1 MSSMHLSSHRLWER
15 INQNA
20 CIIKLII
27 NEYPNNLSF
36 DLLGFDPTVCLSLT
50 QETALH
56 RCILYLHYSKITCL
70 SYKTK
75 IMIHLLKDC
84 LHLQDEALQTLL
96 HTAAIKL
103 GSGNMADYHF
113 TQRQA
118 WFPNSGT
125 SMIRPHP
132 PPPKKKKELMWYFNF
147 YGSFCVNLMIS
158 LETCMQEERF
168 VLFPFKHK
176 MQEFF

>member
-50 QETALH
+50 QDTALH
-56 RCILYLHYSKITCL
+56 RCILYLHYSKITRL
-70 SYKTK
+70 GYKTK

-103 GSGNMADYHF
+103 GSGNMGDYHF

-118 WFPNSGT
+118 QRQAWFANSGT
-125 SMIRPHP
+125 SMICPQP
-132 PPPKKKKELMWYFNF
+132 PPPQNKKLKKKNWCDTLIFL
-147 YGSFCVNLMIS
+147 S
-158 LETCMQEERF
+158 RF
-168 VLFPFKHK
+168 V
-176 MQEFF
+176 

>member
-1 MSSMHLSSHRLWER
+1 MSSMHLSSCRLWER

-56 RCILYLHYSKITCL
+56 RCILYLHYSKITRL

-96 HTAAIKL
+96 HTAAKKTVTTERKKQKIYMLIEKKMVWITK
-103 GSGNMADYHF
+103 GKEMPGPIISQIN
-113 TQRQA
+113 
-118 WFPNSGT
+118 NSCE
-125 SMIRPHP
+125 I
-132 PPPKKKKELMWYFNF
+132 Y
-147 YGSFCVNLMIS
+147 
-158 LETCMQEERF
+158 
-168 VLFPFKHK
+168 
-176 MQEFF
+176 

>member
-1 MSSMHLSSHRLWER
+1 MH
-15 INQNA
+15 NN
-20 CIIKLII
+20 IKLII

-50 QETALH
+50 QEIALH
-56 RCILYLHYSKITCL
+56 RCILYLHYSKITRL

-118 WFPNSGT
+118 
-125 SMIRPHP
+125 
-132 PPPKKKKELMWYFNF
+132 
-147 YGSFCVNLMIS
+147 
-158 LETCMQEERF
+158 
-168 VLFPFKHK
+168 
-176 MQEFF
+176 

>member
-1 MSSMHLSSHRLWER
+1 MWQKATMVISSMHLSSHRLWER

-20 CIIKLII
+20 CMIKLII
-27 NEYPNNLSF
+27 SEYPNNLSF
-36 DLLGFDPTVCLSLT
+36 DLLGFDPIVCLSLI

-56 RCILYLHYSKITCL
+56 RCILYLHYSKITHL

-103 GSGNMADYHF
+103 GSGNMGDYHF

-118 WFPNSGT
+118 WFSPK
-125 SMIRPHP
+125 P
-132 PPPKKKKELMWYFNF
+132 PPPKKKKNKKEKKNWCDTLI
-147 YGSFCVNLMIS
+147 FCLILCKPHDFSGNLHARRRICS
-158 LETCMQEERF
+158 
-168 VLFPFKHK
+168 FPF
-176 MQEFF
+176 

>member
-1 MSSMHLSSHRLWER
+1 MWQKATMVISSMHLSSHRLWER

-20 CIIKLII
+20 CMIKLII
-27 NEYPNNLSF
+27 SEYPNNLSF
-36 DLLGFDPTVCLSLT
+36 DLLGFDPIVCLSLI

-56 RCILYLHYSKITCL
+56 RCILYLHYSKITHL

-118 WFPNSGT
+118 WFANSGT
-125 SMIRPHP
+125 SMICSQE
-132 PPPKKKKELMWYFNF
+132 KKKIWCDTLIFFLILCKPHDFS
-147 YGSFCVNLMIS
+147 GNLHARRKI
-158 LETCMQEERF
+158 CC
-168 VLFPFKHK
+168 FPF
-176 MQEFF
+176 

>member
-1 MSSMHLSSHRLWER
+1 MSRKICTPFCIKGKPCLKYHDLLSAQISGT
-15 INQNA
+15 NA
-20 CIIKLII
+20 GKWTSLKKPSSFLKKGWKTEEEIPDPLII

-36 DLLGFDPTVCLSLT
+36 DLLGFDPTVCLPLT

-56 RCILYLHYSKITCL
+56 RCILYLHYSKITRL

-103 GSGNMADYHF
+103 G
-113 TQRQA
+113 
-118 WFPNSGT
+118 
-125 SMIRPHP
+125 
-132 PPPKKKKELMWYFNF
+132 
-147 YGSFCVNLMIS
+147 
-158 LETCMQEERF
+158 
-168 VLFPFKHK
+168 
-176 MQEFF
+176 

>member
-1 MSSMHLSSHRLWER
+1 MH
-15 INQNA
+15 NN
-20 CIIKLII
+20 IKLII

-56 RCILYLHYSKITCL
+56 RGILYLHYSKITRL

-103 GSGNMADYHF
+103 GSGNMGDYVILHK
-113 TQRQA
+113 
-118 WFPNSGT
+118 G
-125 SMIRPHP
+125 
-132 PPPKKKKELMWYFNF
+132 
-147 YGSFCVNLMIS
+147 
-158 LETCMQEERF
+158 
-168 VLFPFKHK
+168 KHK
-176 MQEFF
+176 GKHDLQIQEPA

>member
-1 MSSMHLSSHRLWER
+1 MWQKATMVMSSMHLSSHRLWER

-20 CIIKLII
+20 CMIKLII
-27 NEYPNNLSF
+27 SKYPNNLSF

-56 RCILYLHYSKITCL
+56 RCILYLHYSKITRL
-70 SYKTK
+70 GYKTK

-103 GSGNMADYHF
+103 GSGNMGDYHF

-118 WFPNSGT
+118 QRQAWFANSGT
-125 SMIRPHP
+125 SMICPQP
-132 PPPKKKKELMWYFNF
+132 PPLKIKN
-147 YGSFCVNLMIS
+147 
-158 LETCMQEERF
+158 
-168 VLFPFKHK
+168 
-176 MQEFF
+176 